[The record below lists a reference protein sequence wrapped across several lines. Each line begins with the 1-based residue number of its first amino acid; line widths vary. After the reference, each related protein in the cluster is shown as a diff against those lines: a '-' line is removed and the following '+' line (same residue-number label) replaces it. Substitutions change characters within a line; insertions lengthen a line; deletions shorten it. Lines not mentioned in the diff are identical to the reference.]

1 MAGLGSYQ
9 TIRQNKE
16 IRLKKI
22 LIFAQPPKPSIK
34 MKNVLVIYYSQS
46 GQLEEIARNIAKPF
60 LNSEEINVSFHE
72 IKLEKPFPF
81 PWDKDSFFDAFPES
95 FLQIPR
101 ELKPVPEE
109 ILNTKFDLILFHYQV
124 WYLSPSIPVNSFLKS
139 NDAKK
144 LLNDTPVITISGSRN
159 MWIMA
164 QEKIKTLLKE
174 ANAKLVGNV
183 ALVDRVGNLIS
194 VITIVEWMF
203 SGVKKKYLGIFPLPG
218 VSDKDIQESDKF
230 GELMFS
236 ALQENNLN
244 DLQPK
249 LLTIGAVK
257 ISPYLVTV
265 DRTAN
270 KIFNKW
276 SNLIYKHQN
285 NRKQLLKVFNVYL
298 FLAIWLISPI
308 VYILHLITY
317 PFKLKTIKKETRYY
331 QGV

>member
-1 MAGLGSYQ
+1 
-9 TIRQNKE
+9 
-16 IRLKKI
+16 
-22 LIFAQPPKPSIK
+22 

-46 GQLEEIARNIAKPF
+46 GQLQSIAQNIAKPF
-60 LNSEEINVSFHE
+60 LNSEEIKVTFHE
-72 IKLEKPFPF
+72 IQLENPFPF
-81 PWDKDSFFDAFPES
+81 PWDKTSFFDAFPET
-95 FLQIPR
+95 FLQIPTA
-101 ELKPVPEE
+101 LKPVPEE
-109 ILNTKFDLILFHYQV
+109 ILNTKYDLILFHYQV
-124 WYLSPSIPVNSFLKS
+124 WYLSPSIPINSFLKS
-139 NDAKK
+139 DSGKK
-144 LLNDTPVITISGSRN
+144 ILNNTPVITISGSRN

-164 QEKIKTLLKE
+164 QEKIKVLLQE

-230 GELMFS
+230 GEVILSDFN
-236 ALQENNLN
+236 ENKLN
-244 DLQPK
+244 ELQPK
-249 LLTIGAVK
+249 LVAIGGVK
-257 ISPYLVTV
+257 ISSYLVTV
-265 DRTAN
+265 DKTAN

-276 SNLIYKHQN
+276 SNLIYKNQK
-285 NRKQLLKVFNVYL
+285 NRKKLLKLFYVYL

-317 PFKLKTIKKETRYY
+317 PIKLKKIKKETQYY

>member
-1 MAGLGSYQ
+1 
-9 TIRQNKE
+9 
-16 IRLKKI
+16 
-22 LIFAQPPKPSIK
+22 

-46 GQLEEIARNIAKPF
+46 GQLESIAKNIAKPF
-60 LNSEEINVSFHE
+60 LNSDEINVTFYE
-72 IKLEKPFPF
+72 IQLEKPFPF
-81 PWDKDSFFDAFPES
+81 PWDKTSFFDAFPES

-109 ILNTKFDLILFHYQV
+109 IVNTKFDLVLFHYQV
-124 WYLSPSIPVNSFLKS
+124 WYLSPSIPINSFLKS
-139 NDAKK
+139 DSAKK
-144 LLNDTPVITISGSRN
+144 ILKNTPVITISGSRN

-164 QEKIKTLLKE
+164 QEKIKVLLKE
-174 ANAKLVGNV
+174 ANAELVGNV

-230 GELMFS
+230 GEAMLS
-236 ALQENNLN
+236 AFKQNKLSE
-244 DLQPK
+244 LQPK
-249 LLTIGAVK
+249 LVALGGVY
-257 ISPYLVTV
+257 ISSYLVTV
-265 DRTAN
+265 DKTAN

-276 SNLIYKHQN
+276 SNLIYKNQK
-285 NRKQLLKVFNVYL
+285 NRKTLLKVFNVYL

-317 PFKLKTIKKETRYY
+317 PIKLKTIKRETQYY

>member
-1 MAGLGSYQ
+1 
-9 TIRQNKE
+9 
-16 IRLKKI
+16 
-22 LIFAQPPKPSIK
+22 

-46 GQLEEIARNIAKPF
+46 GQLESIARNIAKPF
-60 LNSEEINVSFHE
+60 LDSDDIQVTFLD

-81 PWDKDSFFDAFPES
+81 PWNKNAFFDAFPES
-95 FLQIPR
+95 FKQIPTT
-101 ELKPVPEE
+101 LQPVSES
-109 ILNTKFDLILFHYQV
+109 IVNTKYDLILLHYQV

-139 NDAKK
+139 AEAKK
-144 LLNDTPVITISGSRN
+144 MLHNTPVVTISGSRN

-164 QEKIKTLLKE
+164 QEKIKVLLKE
-174 ANAKLVGNV
+174 ANAKLIGNV

-218 VSDKDIQESDKF
+218 VSEKDIQESDKF
-230 GELMFS
+230 GAVIFKHFN
-236 ALQENNLN
+236 QNNYT
-244 DLQPK
+244 DLQTE
-249 LLTIGAVK
+249 LLAIDAVR

-265 DRTAN
+265 DKTAN
-270 KIFNKW
+270 KIFDKW
-276 SNLIYKHQN
+276 SNLIYKNQK
-285 NRKQLLKVFNVYL
+285 NRKTLLKVFNVYL

-317 PFKLKTIKKETRYY
+317 PFKLKTIKKETQYY